1 MNGVIVPPDEM
12 VRPRMAVIP
21 RLLAM
26 ASYSLPALGA
36 ALSAFCLYR
45 VLQGMRVAESA
56 GIAAVTGGLAE
67 ANVPVLVGLYA
78 AIAGGFVTIIVA
90 AVRTGIE
97 TTTVSPPAWFYL
109 IVVAFCLV
117 PVGLWW
123 TTESMFI
130 QALYPGSD
138 GIAFVATTIS
148 TLITLTMIIGP
159 VVVFLLFIFAVVPFR
174 LNPNGPWL
182 AIIVLVFAQ
191 IVLILVTVAFQMR
204 TSWLWLVMEAES
216 LG

>member
-1 MNGVIVPPDEM
+1 
-12 VRPRMAVIP
+12 MAVIP

-36 ALSAFCLYR
+36 SLSAFFLYR
-45 VLQGMRVAESA
+45 VLQAMRDAENA
-56 GIAAVTGGLAE
+56 GLAAVTGGLAE

-78 AIAGGFVTIIVA
+78 AIAGGFITIIVA

-109 IVVAFCLV
+109 IVAALCFL

-130 QALYPGSD
+130 GALYPGSD
-138 GIAFVATTIS
+138 GISFVATTIS
-148 TLITLTMIIGP
+148 TLIFLIMIVGP
-159 VVVFLLFIFAVVPFR
+159 LAVLLLFILSVIPFR
-174 LNPNGPWL
+174 VNPNGQWL
-182 AIIVLVFAQ
+182 AIIILVFAQ

-204 TSWLWLVMEAES
+204 TSWLWRVMASES

>member
-1 MNGVIVPPDEM
+1 MNAAIVPPNEM

-26 ASYSLPALGA
+26 ASYALPALGA
-36 ALSAFCLYR
+36 SLSAFLLYR
-45 VLQGMRVAESA
+45 VLQAMRAAESA

-67 ANVPVLVGLYA
+67 ASIPALVGLYA
-78 AIAGGFVTIIVA
+78 AIGGGFVTIIVA
-90 AVRTGIE
+90 AVRSGIE

-109 IVVAFCLV
+109 IVAALGFL

-123 TTESMFI
+123 ITESMFI
-130 QALYPGSD
+130 QALYPGSE
-138 GIAFVATTIS
+138 GISFVATTIS
-148 TLITLTMIIGP
+148 TLITLTIIIGP
-159 VVVFLLFIFAVVPFR
+159 LVVFLLFILSVIPFR
-174 LNPNGPWL
+174 LNPNGQWL
-182 AIIVLVFAQ
+182 AIIILVFAQ

-204 TSWLWLVMEAES
+204 TSWLWRVMETES

>member
-1 MNGVIVPPDEM
+1 MNPAIVPPNEM
-12 VRPRMAVIP
+12 VRPRMATIP

-36 ALSAFCLYR
+36 SLSAFFLYR
-45 VLQGMRVAESA
+45 VLQAMRDAENA

-67 ANVPVLVGLYA
+67 ANIPVLVGLYA

-90 AVRTGIE
+90 AVRTSIE

-109 IVVAFCLV
+109 VVVTFCSV

-138 GIAFVATTIS
+138 GISFVATTIS
-148 TLITLTMIIGP
+148 TLITLTMIVGP
-159 VVVFLLFIFAVVPFR
+159 LVVLLLFILSIIPFR
-174 LNPNGPWL
+174 LNPNGQWI
-182 AIIVLVFAQ
+182 AIITLV
-191 IVLILVTVAFQMR
+191 
-204 TSWLWLVMEAES
+204 
-216 LG
+216 